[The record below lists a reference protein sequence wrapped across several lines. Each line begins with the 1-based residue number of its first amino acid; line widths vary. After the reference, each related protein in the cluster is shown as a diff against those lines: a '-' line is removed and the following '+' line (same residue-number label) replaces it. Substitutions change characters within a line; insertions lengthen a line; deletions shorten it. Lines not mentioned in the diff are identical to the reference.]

1 MVIQIVLIVA
11 VLALLL
17 YLLRTRGT
25 AKASAGV
32 KLFFVAF
39 VAFAVYTVLRPEDL
53 TTLAHWLG
61 VGRGTD
67 LMLYALVVAFAFA
80 TIGTYLRFRDVEL
93 RYARLARA
101 IALQNAERPGV
112 DNAATEQP

>member
-32 KLFFVAF
+32 KLFFVEF
-39 VAFAVYTVLRPEDL
+39 VVFAVYTVLRPEDL

-67 LMLYALVVAFAFA
+67 LMLYALIMAFCF
-80 TIGTYLRFRDVEL
+80 TTLSTYMRFKDLEL
-93 RYARLARA
+93 RYARLARTL
-101 IALQNAERPGV
+101 ALEGAQAP
-112 DNAATEQP
+112 EQSSNV